1 MRTAVIAYTGF
12 FTTMML
18 VAIVTSITSYSSYT
32 ELNSR
37 KLDDAIELSV
47 KMLQNDREYQFDGAG
62 SVVKEY
68 FQSTKVTDSNGNEL
82 YDTTVEN
89 AVELANNKFKND
101 FLSYMT
107 SNINSSDIKSLEVNF
122 YGVDAVNGLL
132 SVEVIADFY
141 YPSGN
146 VGRVSTYKT
155 VILDK
160 YVK

>member
-1 MRTAVIAYTGF
+1 MKTAIIAYTGF
-12 FTTMML
+12 FATVML
-18 VAIVTSITSYSSYT
+18 VAIITSVTSYSSYT
-32 ELNSR
+32 ELTSR
-37 KLDDAIELSV
+37 KLDDAVMMSV
-47 KMLQNDREYQFDGAG
+47 SMLQNDREYQFDGDG
-62 SVVKEY
+62 RVVKDY
-68 FQSTKVTDSNGNEL
+68 FQSTKVVDSNGNEL

-89 AVELANNKFKND
+89 AVERANNEFKNN

-107 SNINSSDIKSLEVNF
+107 SNLNSSDIKSLKVNF